1 MSIDAPATVQ
11 PPERLLRELPETEFQ
26 ARYACDRFTAT
37 VLSNRYR
44 YTVQHM
50 CTGLLHNAFSV
61 ILRDWY
67 DFAATIS
74 GPIAEDYPLVA
85 VSNSLVLF
93 TGTIGDALRN
103 VVEEWGPGRL
113 RPGDVLLC
121 NDPVRAGNHVNDLM
135 YSRPLFHDGEI
146 VAFVSL
152 RAHMLDMGGVV
163 PAGFSGTKRNVYEN
177 GLVLGPMLLYRE
189 DEPVRETW
197 SLIFDNARF
206 GTVMLP
212 DMKTIYQNLLL
223 GDRLLRESIERYGV
237 APFLGAMRYT
247 CDASAET
254 MRLALEQLPDGVYEG
269 EDHLDCDG
277 VDDSE
282 EFKVHVTV
290 TKRGGRAEV
299 DLSGSSRQARTTIN
313 AGFLDAKTGVGLA
326 FKYLLDQHSP
336 FTSATFRH
344 LDIVIPPGTVV
355 SALPPDG
362 PIFLYFDAEEVLV
375 NAVLRA
381 LRDAVGAD
389 AVAGNYGCLNI
400 HNANGL
406 HADGTPWVTMAQC
419 GGEHGPWGGTR
430 AGDGDSYN
438 VYFTCNNL
446 DPATEAIEA
455 DVPVVVM
462 RKEYARDTAGPGAN
476 RGGAAVMKDTL
487 WLAECEHHSMPLHFK
502 HASGM
507 GVNGGA
513 EGRRGAT
520 WVFAPGD
527 TPAAP
532 TKIGTDPGAY
542 AAAEPIAG
550 ILDPATHTLSEDGEY
565 FYFARVPVWRT
576 AANTTFRYLTNG
588 GGGWGDPLEREPER
602 VMHDVRDGY
611 VTVDAARHR
620 YGVFVI
626 GDPDHD
632 PEGLVIDRAATQRLR
647 REMRRDGSAGRS

>member
-1 MSIDAPATVQ
+1 MSLDTQIAAQD
-11 PPERLLRELPETEFQ
+11 RGKLLRELSEDEFEQ
-26 ARYACDRFTAT
+26 HYSCDRFTTT

-74 GPIAEDYPLVA
+74 GPGSLDYPLVA

-93 TGTIGDALRN
+93 TGTMGDALRN
-103 VVEEWGPGRL
+103 VVEEWGAERL

-121 NDPVRAGNHVNDLM
+121 NDPVRTGNHVNDLM
-135 YSRPLFHDGEI
+135 FIRALFHDGQI
-146 VAFVSL
+146 VAYVNL

-163 PAGFSGTKRNVYEN
+163 PAGFSGTKRNIYEN
-177 GLVLGPMLLYRE
+177 GLVIGPMLLYRE
-189 DEPVRETW
+189 DDPVKEAW

-206 GTVMLP
+206 APVMLP
-212 DMKTIYQNLLL
+212 DMKTVYQNLLL
-223 GDRLLRESIERYGV
+223 GERLLRESIDRYGID
-237 APFLGAMRYT
+237 AFLGAMRYT

-254 MRLALEQLPDGVYEG
+254 MRQALERLPDGEYEG

-277 VDDSE
+277 VDDAE
-282 EFKVHVTV
+282 EFTVRVKVV
-290 TKRGGRAEV
+290 KRGTRAEV

-326 FKYLLDQHSP
+326 FKYLLDPRSP
-336 FTSATFRH
+336 FTSATYRNI
-344 LDIVIPPGTVV
+344 DIVIPPGTIV

-375 NAVLRA
+375 HAILRA
-381 LRDAVGAD
+381 LRDALGAD

-400 HNANGL
+400 HNANGV
-406 HADGTPWVTMAQC
+406 HPDGTPWVTMAQC
-419 GGEHGPWGGTR
+419 GGEHGPWGATR
-430 AGDGDSYN
+430 VGDGDNYN

-462 RKEYARDTAGPGAN
+462 RKEYEPDTAGAGAN

-487 WLAECEHHSMPLHFK
+487 WLSACEHHSMPLHLK
-502 HASGM
+502 HPSGM
-507 GVNGGA
+507 GVHGGA
-513 EGRRGAT
+513 DGRLGAT
-520 WVFAPGD
+520 WMFAPD
-527 TPAAP
+527 EAQSDPER
-532 TKIGTDPGAY
+532 IGTSPSVY
-542 AAAEPIAG
+542 KRSEPIAG
-550 ILDPATHTLSEDGEY
+550 VLDPTTHVLADDGEY
-565 FYFARVPVWRT
+565 FYFARQPVWKT

-588 GGGWGDPLEREPER
+588 GGGWGDPLERDPER

-611 VTVDAARHR
+611 VTVDAARDQ
-620 YGVFVI
+620 YGVVVI
-626 GDPDHD
+626 GDPERD
-632 PEGLVIDRAATQRLR
+632 PEGLTVDQTLTQTRRQELRSRA
-647 REMRRDGSAGRS
+647 S